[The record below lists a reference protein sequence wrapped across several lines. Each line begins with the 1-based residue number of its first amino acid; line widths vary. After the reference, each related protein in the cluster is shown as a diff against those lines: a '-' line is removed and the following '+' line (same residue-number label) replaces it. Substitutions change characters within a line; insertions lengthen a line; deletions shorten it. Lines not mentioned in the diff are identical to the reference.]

1 MKILGFIGS
10 PRKGENTDVLVNH
23 ILDKAKECGAETK
36 LYNICEMDI
45 GGCIACLSCK
55 SNPCTCSIEDDM
67 LPIYDE
73 ILNADGLVIGSPVY
87 VAWVTA
93 QTKAFI
99 DRLYA
104 FMGPDYKPYIQTP
117 KRCLLVM
124 PQGYPDP
131 YRYSYIGTQLGFL
144 LKFMCNMET
153 KYLIAAGVGQRGA
166 RGADV
171 RQKQD
176 IMNAAAKLAVE
187 MATAPTWQGVQ
198 SPTG

>member
-1 MKILGFIGS
+1 MNILGFVGS

-36 LYNICEMDI
+36 LYNICDMKI
-45 GGCIACLSCK
+45 GGCVACLACK

-73 ILNADGLVIGSPVY
+73 IVKADALVIGSPVY
-87 VAWVTA
+87 VAWITA

-104 FMGPDYKPYIQTP
+104 FLGPDYKSYIEKP

-124 PQGYPDP
+124 PQGHPDAG
-131 YRYSYIGTQLGFL
+131 RYDYIGTQLGFL
-144 LKFMCNMET
+144 LKFMCNFET
-153 KYLIAAGVGQRGA
+153 RYLIAAGVGQRGA

-171 RQKQD
+171 QQKQE
-176 IMNAAAKLAVE
+176 IMDAVTKLAEELV
-187 MATAPTWQGVQ
+187 TAPTWEGVN

>member
-1 MKILGFIGS
+1 MKILGFVGS

-23 ILDKAKECGAETK
+23 VLDKAREAGAETL
-36 LYNICEMDI
+36 LYDICDMDI
-45 GGCIACLSCK
+45 GGCIACMACK
-55 SNPCTCSIEDDM
+55 SNPNSCSIEDDM
-67 LPIYDE
+67 LPLYQE
-73 ILNADGLVIGSPVY
+73 IIKADALVIGSPVY
-87 VAWVTA
+87 VAWITA

-104 FMGPDYKPYIQTP
+104 FLGPDYKPYIEET

-124 PQGYPDP
+124 PQGHPDAN
-131 YRYSYIGTQLGFL
+131 RYEFIGTQLGFL

-171 RQKQD
+171 REHQD
-176 IMNAAAKLAVE
+176 IMDAAAKLAKE
-187 MATAPTWQGVQ
+187 MVTAPTWEGV
-198 SPTG
+198 SDPTG